1 LSPPL
6 EHRTRKST
14 TVIDTVVC
22 HATVEP
28 TLAGSISVLRERG
41 NSYHYLIDRD
51 GTTIQCV
58 SPVQAA
64 FHAGKS
70 RGPQGEGVNEYSIG
84 ISFVNENVPD
94 KPIAQIQLDTAIE
107 LIKKLRLKFTG
118 LKFITTHAAISPGRK
133 DDPINFPVRELAE
146 ATDLHVWL

>member
-1 LSPPL
+1 M
-6 EHRTRKST
+6 
-14 TVIDTVVC
+14 VDTIVC

-28 TLAGSISVLRERG
+28 TLAGSVTILRERG

-51 GTTIQCV
+51 GTTVQCV

-70 RGPQGEGVNEYSIG
+70 KGPQGEGVNEYSIG
-84 ISFVNENVPD
+84 ISFVNENIRE
-94 KPIAQIQLDTAIE
+94 KPIEKVQLDTAKE
-107 LIKKLRLKFTG
+107 LIKRLKGKFPH

-133 DDPINFPVRELAE
+133 DDPIDFPIQELAE
-146 ATDLHVWL
+146 ATNLHVWL

>member
-1 LSPPL
+1 
-6 EHRTRKST
+6 
-14 TVIDTVVC
+14 
-22 HATVEP
+22 
-28 TLAGSISVLRERG
+28 LAGSISILRERG

-84 ISFVNENVPD
+84 ISFVNENVRER
-94 KPIAQIQLDTAIE
+94 PIEQVQIDTAKE
-107 LIKKLRLKFTG
+107 LIGRLQAKFTH

-133 DDPINFPVRELAE
+133 DDPINFPIQELAE
-146 ATDLHVWL
+146 ATNLSVWL

>member
-1 LSPPL
+1 M
-6 EHRTRKST
+6 
-14 TVIDTVVC
+14 VDTVVC

-28 TLAGSISVLRERG
+28 TLAGSISILRERG

-51 GTTIQCV
+51 GTTLQCV

-70 RGPQGEGVNEYSIG
+70 KGPQGDGVNEYSIG
-84 ISFVNENVPD
+84 IAFVNENVPER
-94 KPIAQIQLDTAIE
+94 PIEQIQLDTAKE
-107 LIKKLRLKFTG
+107 LIGRLRSKFAY

-133 DDPINFPVRELAE
+133 DDPIDFPIHELAE
-146 ATDLHVWL
+146 ATNLHVWL